1 MKQRSR
7 FFNIF
12 AFISFSLFFFFPTLQ
27 PEKIISIFTVCPVER
42 EIKKRKRKKKSG
54 ERNAGGY
61 PVKPRRTHP
70 GRNEMH
76 RLTGGGKRWI
86 PFEIRRLTRV
96 VGGLE
101 GRRFT

>member
-42 EIKKRKRKKKSG
+42 EIKKRKRKKRVEKETQG
-54 ERNAGGY
+54 D
-61 PVKPRRTHP
+61 
-70 GRNEMH
+70 
-76 RLTGGGKRWI
+76 I
-86 PFEIRRLTRV
+86 P
-96 VGGLE
+96 
-101 GRRFT
+101 